1 MRKEKTPPPTPKLRY
16 RVNRRGKMFRV
27 IESGGDYE
35 NKIIAETSIKKEA
48 YSIAKMQSRTQQWAP
63 NNGVPLFL
71 CPMFNPN
78 K

>member
-1 MRKEKTPPPTPKLRY
+1 MIL
-16 RVNRRGKMFRV
+16 V
-27 IESGGDYE
+27 IESGEEYE